1 MDVLK
6 MKVEKLDNGLYQFE
20 VDRKSDNPMDNFSF
34 GVTGPKGD
42 AIAEVSHYLFLFT
55 RDEEERNKGKDDYVN
70 QCKAD

>member
-6 MKVEKLDNGLYQFE
+6 MQVEKLDNGLYQFD
-20 VDRKSDNPMDNFSF
+20 VDRKSDDPMNNFSF

-55 RDEEERNKGKDDYVN
+55 RDEEERDKMKEGKESNVN
-70 QCKAD
+70 